1 MASIASLTNVNN
13 VNAILV
19 NFEENITNYTC
30 FFGMTD
36 PNITKELE
44 TIRTW
49 IENQEASSKEANRN
63 KTISSFG
70 EILEESAGHLKAI
83 TSRQPKEV
91 MKGCLGIAGNI
102 AKFVPGPYGA
112 AVGAL
117 CRIFGSI
124 LSHSTPS
131 EPDLATVFIEK
142 IHEELQKF
150 NQKLLSQRFEG
161 LRSRLKIMIL
171 YLKSIRNTSKNY
183 ELETVE
189 IPDKV
194 LYETDFPQF
203 IGEVSHNI
211 IKLSQGCTEEDIDDC
226 LRSLNVYCNAQ
237 TSLFLLLV
245 NILATFRAIGRQKM
259 FIQNLLDGQKEDA
272 RQKLNFLFVEKIL
285 SSSNATNREA
295 KERMILHFKKNFHFF
310 LEVDQFRE
318 SLGMT
323 ITSEIETIRKVVWE
337 ADLSCPKKIQHLYP
351 QPQTQGSHHYFQ
363 LINHTDVP
371 IRVVCDGKA
380 GLEVNCSNVQ
390 PRSSLEHIATKS
402 SWIFSISGFFIIYL
416 DGKLRSLEN
425 MFEGGN
431 LKVFEFALSNPPIG
445 IRKTAVL
452 EASWVLPSKNML
464 SYAIPPN
471 YFSYN
476 KKYYVVFGG
485 CTGNQQSDDYPG
497 KNGCHTWRFAVQEF
511 DPLED

>member
-1 MASIASLTNVNN
+1 MASITSLTNVNN
-13 VNAILV
+13 VNSTIV
-19 NFEENITNYTC
+19 KFEETITNYTC
-30 FFGMTD
+30 FVGMTD
-36 PNITKELE
+36 PNITKELQ

-83 TSRQPKEV
+83 ISCQPSEV

-102 AKFVPGPYGA
+102 AKVVPGPYGA

-124 LSHSTPS
+124 LSHSTPN

-150 NQKLLSQRFEG
+150 NQKLQSQRFEG
-161 LRSRLKIMIL
+161 LRLRVKNMIL
-171 YLKSIRNTSKNY
+171 NLKTLQSACVNH
-183 ELETVE
+183 E
-189 IPDKV
+189 IPDKA

-211 IKLSQGCTEEDIDDC
+211 VKLSQGCSEKDIDDC

-237 TSLFLLLV
+237 TLLFLLLA
-245 NILATFRAIGRQKM
+245 NILATFQATGRQTI
-259 FIQNLLDGQKEDA
+259 FIENLVTGQKADVVE
-272 RQKLNFLFVEKIL
+272 KLEFLFVEKIL
-285 SSSNATNREA
+285 SSSNAPDREA
-295 KERMILHFKKNFHFF
+295 KKRMILHLKRNFLLFS
-310 LEVDQFRE
+310 EVEKFRE

-323 ITSEIETIRKVVWE
+323 ITSEIETIRKEVFE

-351 QPQTQGSHHYFQ
+351 QPQTEGSHHYFQ

-371 IRVVCDGKA
+371 ITVVCDRKA
-380 GLEVNCSNVQ
+380 GFEVSRHVH
-390 PRSSLEHIATKS
+390 PRSSFEHIATYI

-416 DGKLRSLEN
+416 DGRLRPLKD

-445 IRKTAVL
+445 NRRTVVL
-452 EASWVLPSKNML
+452 EASRVLPSRLTGSMP
-464 SYAIPPN
+464 SYYSPPN
-471 YFSYN
+471 YFAYN

-485 CTGNQQSDDYPG
+485 CTGNQS
-497 KNGCHTWRFAVQEF
+497 KNGCRTWRIVVQEF